1 MLKKY
6 LISLVLLIFVFFPL
20 SAVELVFSATPELT
34 FPFLTGGK
42 DKYDLLGYGGMID
55 AGITLFD
62 IMNVGGSAGFY
73 AVPKKS
79 SAEIPEG
86 HAKSVFFVPAGLK
99 LGATFYPF
107 SRISLNAGISAGLS
121 MAVDGSKLHY
131 QPWYKAEAGAAF
143 RINPSF
149 SIGLTASW
157 LDFQYNSWWGNPL
170 MQGLS
175 AGLSVTYRFDT
186 QKSSGSVS
194 AAAECD
200 DNIFPIFY
208 TIYKENALGTIYIT
222 NDETAEIKNVHVS
235 LRDVNGYTASE
246 LECGEISVLRK
257 HRTEEIPLTA
267 DFSDKIFDFKENGEI
282 SAEVVVS
289 YELLGQK
296 RTSVSSIVIPVY
308 NRNQTRWADPAALAC
323 YVSSSS
329 QEVLEFS
336 KSLVGLARR
345 YLRSGLNRNMQF
357 AMYVFEGMRLAGIKC
372 EEDVTTPYDS
382 YHLDVNELDYI
393 QYPYQ
398 TMNYKAGDKDDL
410 GILMMSL
417 LQSVGIQSAFICTA
431 DDFIVLFN
439 TEVASSRAG
448 NFFDGTDRVLV
459 LEDDNIWIPL
469 SMKALG
475 EGFINSWYNAVEEI
489 MYVNEA
495 EEDYYFVDLAE
506 AWTSYPPASFSSGES
521 LALEIS
527 EKKISDAVETDISRY
542 ITAEFGPQ
550 IAAVQNRILKE
561 GASPELYNQLG
572 MLYVRAGMYSSAI
585 PVYQLSAKMGSVPA
599 MNNLG
604 NIAALQKKYEEA
616 LSWYKKAL
624 EIEPENRTAQ
634 AGLNRIQ
641 SELQGD

>member
-1 MLKKY
+1 MYKKV
-6 LISLVLLIFVFFPL
+6 ISSIILLLFVSL
-20 SAVELVFSATPELT
+20 QAVAVELVFSLVPELA
-34 FPFLTGGK
+34 FPFLTGGNE
-42 DKYDLLGYGGMID
+42 KYDSLGYGGKLD
-55 AGITLFD
+55 AGLTLFD
-62 IMNVGGSAGFY
+62 ILDVGTTAGFY
-73 AVPKKS
+73 SIPKKS
-79 SAEIPEG
+79 SSELKSDQS
-86 HAKSVFFVPAGLK
+86 KSVFFVPAGLK
-99 LGATFYPF
+99 LGTTAYPF
-107 SRISLNAGISAGLS
+107 SRIALNAALSGGVS
-121 MAVDGSKLHY
+121 MAVSDNRMHY

-143 RINPSF
+143 RINPQISV
-149 SIGLTASW
+149 GLTASW
-157 LDFQYNSWWGNPL
+157 IDYQYSTWWNNPL
-170 MQGLS
+170 MQGVS
-175 AGLSVTYRFDT
+175 AGVSVTYRLDT
-186 QKSSGSVS
+186 KKSSGSVNAS
-194 AAAECD
+194 AECD
-200 DNIFPIFY
+200 DNVFPIFY
-208 TIYKENALGTIYIT
+208 TIYKENPLGTIYIT
-222 NDETAEIKNVHVS
+222 NDETAEIKNVKVS
-235 LRDVNGYTASE
+235 LRANNDYTASE
-246 LECGEISVLRK
+246 LECGELSILRK
-257 HRTEEIPLTA
+257 HRTEAIPLVA

-282 SAEVVVS
+282 SAEVVIN

-296 RTSVSSIVIPVY
+296 RTAVSSIVIPVY

-323 YVSSSS
+323 YVSSSA
-329 QEVLEFS
+329 QEVLGFS

-382 YHLDVNELDYI
+382 HHLDIEALDYI

-398 TMNYKAGDKDDL
+398 TMAYKAGDKDDL

-417 LQSVGIQSAFICTA
+417 LQSVGIQSAFICTQ

-448 NFFDGTDRVLV
+448 NFFDGTDRVII
-459 LEDDNIWIPL
+459 LEDDKIWIPL
-469 SMKALG
+469 SMKALT

-495 EEDYYFVDLAE
+495 EEDYYFVDLTE
-506 AWTSYPPASFSSGES
+506 AWSIYPPASFSSGEG
-521 LALEIS
+521 LALETS

-624 EIEPENRTAQ
+624 EVEPENRTAQ

>member
-1 MLKKY
+1 MIKKY
-6 LISLVLLIFVFFPL
+6 LSSLIVLVFLLFPVA
-20 SAVELVFSATPELT
+20 AVELVFSLTPELT
-34 FPFLTGGK
+34 FPFLTGGNE
-42 DKYDLLGYGGMID
+42 KYDFMGYGGMLD
-55 AGITLFD
+55 TGIALFD
-62 IMNVGGSAGFY
+62 VLNVGTTAGFY
-73 AVPKKS
+73 AIPKKS
-79 SAEIPEG
+79 SSELKEDQS
-86 HAKSVFFVPAGLK
+86 KNVFFVPLGLK
-99 LGATFYPF
+99 VGATAFPF
-107 SRISLNAGISAGLS
+107 SRLALNAGVSAGLS
-121 MAVDGSKLHY
+121 MATSDSKMHY

-143 RINPSF
+143 RINPQISL
-149 SIGLTASW
+149 GLTASW
-157 LDFQYNSWWGNPL
+157 LDFQYDTWWENPL

-175 AGLSVTYRFDT
+175 GGVTITYRLDT
-186 QKSSGSVS
+186 KKSSGSVS
-194 AAAECD
+194 ASAECD
-200 DNIFPIFY
+200 DNVFPIFY

-222 NDETAEIKNVHVS
+222 NDETAEIRNVHVS
-235 LRDVNGYTASE
+235 LRANNDYTASE

-257 HRTEEIPLTA
+257 HKTEEIPLYA

-282 SAEVVVS
+282 SAEVVVT

-296 RTSVSSIVIPVY
+296 RSAVSSIVIPVY

-323 YVSSSS
+323 YVSSSA

-336 KSLVGLARR
+336 KYLVGVARR

-372 EEDVTTPYDS
+372 EEDVTTPYDIH
-382 YHLDVNELDYI
+382 HLDIETLDYI

-398 TMNYKAGDKDDL
+398 TMSYRAGDKDDL

-439 TEVASSRAG
+439 TEVASSRAA
-448 NFFDGTDRVLV
+448 NFFDGLDRVLV

-469 SMKALG
+469 SMKAIS

-506 AWTSYPPASFSSGES
+506 AWTVYPPASFSSGES
-521 LALEIS
+521 LAMETS

-624 EIEPENRTAQ
+624 ELEPDNRTAQ
-634 AGLNRIQ
+634 SGLNRIQ
-641 SELQGD
+641 SELSGE

>member
-459 LEDDNIWIPL
+459 LEDDKIWIPL

>member
-246 LECGEISVLRK
+246 LECGEIAVLRK

-448 NFFDGTDRVLV
+448 NFFDGTDRVLI
-459 LEDDNIWIPL
+459 LEDDKIWIPL